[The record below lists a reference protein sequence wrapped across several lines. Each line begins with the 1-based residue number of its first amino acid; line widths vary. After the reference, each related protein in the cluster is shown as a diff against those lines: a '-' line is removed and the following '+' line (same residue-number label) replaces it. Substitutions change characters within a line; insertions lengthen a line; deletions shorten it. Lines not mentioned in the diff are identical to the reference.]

1 MNQDALLVTGLH
13 PVHAVTMSQFAG
25 LIGKPESAIQE
36 MVKQHKLPVVELR
49 DPKKP
54 NSRAEKWVYLP
65 EFNRAMHEAFQ
76 NRPKEQRDA
85 WLLWLG
91 L

>member
-1 MNQDALLVTGLH
+1 MNKEAYEIRYPLDAVPLRK
-13 PVHAVTMSQFAG
+13 FAE
-25 LIGKPESAIQE
+25 LIGKTETAVKN
-36 MVKQHKLPVVELR
+36 MVEDGKLPLIPWKNPDNPAPRRGEQ
-49 DPKKP
+49 
-54 NSRAEKWVYLP
+54 WVFLP
-65 EFNRAMHEAFQ
+65 EFNRAMHDAFA

>member
-1 MNQDALLVTGLH
+1 MSQDVLH
-13 PVHAVTMSQFAG
+13 VSGQYPVHAVTMKQFAD

-36 MVKQHKLPVVELR
+36 MAKQHKLPVIELR

-65 EFNRAMHEAFQ
+65 EFNRAMFDAFQ